1 MMDLPSLPL
10 GTQVELVAKQKNG
23 ETLPFVDHYVE
34 EKVLLMSRRAVWR
47 VLKEVRSYMTTT
59 A

>member
-1 MMDLPSLPL
+1 MMNLPSLPL
-10 GTQVELVAKQKNG
+10 GTQVELVAKQENG

-34 EKVLLMSRRAVWR
+34 EKVLLMSCRAVWR